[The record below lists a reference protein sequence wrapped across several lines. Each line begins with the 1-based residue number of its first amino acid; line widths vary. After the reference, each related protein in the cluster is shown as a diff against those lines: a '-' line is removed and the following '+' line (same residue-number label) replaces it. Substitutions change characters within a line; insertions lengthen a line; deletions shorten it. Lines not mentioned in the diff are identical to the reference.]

1 MAATT
6 IVNVTKTWTKLADS
20 SCLVQARNTSIP
32 YRICVQSAQPAQQA
46 DNFVSMSLKEA
57 AILDFSTPVWCRLP
71 DSTDLATAQMVVV
84 T

>member
-20 SCLVQARNTSIP
+20 SCLVQARNTIP
-32 YRICVQSAQPAQQA
+32 YRICVQSAQPAQQE

-57 AILDFSTPVWCRLP
+57 AILDFNTPVWCRLP
-71 DSTDLATAQMVVV
+71 DSTDLATAPMVVI